1 MKVKLAEIIEALEM
15 TDNYTEYFL
24 DMETGEIECLNDM
37 VMSPEEREEIGE
49 RLDVFLLNLTLMI
62 TRSWMILFKL
72 FPESHMHLRIPQYR
86 NAALSDDLEMEFGSW
101 VSKKITMLIRR
112 KHTDESLLNGAR
124 RTESNTKIN
133 QIRKTDAFFS

>member
-49 RLDVFLLNLTLMI
+49 RLDEHGFYRLPSQFDINDYEIMDDFIQTLSGKSYASPDSAI
-62 TRSWMILFKL
+62 QERGAFRRFRDGIRQLGI
-72 FPESHMHLRIPQYR
+72 EENYYAYQAEAYRRI
-86 NAALSDDLEMEFGSW
+86 AIEWCKE
-101 VSKKITMLIRR
+101 
-112 KHTDESLLNGAR
+112 NGI
-124 RTESNTKIN
+124 EYE
-133 QIRKTDAFFS
+133 D